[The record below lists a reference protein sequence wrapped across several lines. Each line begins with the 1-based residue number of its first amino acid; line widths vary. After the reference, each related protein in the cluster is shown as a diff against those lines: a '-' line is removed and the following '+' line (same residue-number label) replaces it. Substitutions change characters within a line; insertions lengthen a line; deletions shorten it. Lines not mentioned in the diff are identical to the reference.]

1 MNENMLREYARLIIH
16 IGVNLQKEQKLV
28 IASPVECAFF
38 ARLLVS
44 EAYEAGAGDVI
55 LNWRDD
61 HCAREHWLHAEDSLF
76 DNVYPWDALQK
87 NTLAREGAAYIGISA
102 TDPENLRGVDP
113 GRLRRWEVATGRD
126 LKEFNR
132 LQMNNG
138 FPWCV
143 VSIPI
148 ASWAGKVFPDRTD
161 DEAMEMLWAEIFK
174 AVRITN
180 DGCAINDGG
189 AIKDGDAVREW
200 RDHCDRLKSRAKK
213 LNDCNFKTLH
223 YTNALGTDLTIEMP
237 ADHVW
242 LAAEESAASGVPF
255 IANMPTEEIFSAPRR
270 DSANGVLVAS
280 KPLVRS
286 GNIIDGIRLVFEQGR
301 IIEAHA
307 QVGEETL
314 LAAINVDEGSHFL
327 GEIALVPYDSPISR
341 SGILFYNTLFDE
353 NASCHFAFGEA
364 YPGCIRG
371 GDKMSTEE
379 LIARGINAES
389 STHVDF
395 MIGTKDLSI
404 VGTTQD
410 GRKVAIFENGNFA
423 F

>member
-1 MNENMLREYARLIIH
+1 MNEKMLRQYARLVIH
-16 IGVNLQKEQKLV
+16 IGVNLQKGQPLV
-28 IASPVECAFF
+28 IASPVDCAFF

-44 EAYEAGAGDVI
+44 EAYRTGAKDVI

-61 HCAREHWLHAEDSLF
+61 HCAREHWLHADDRLF

-102 TDPENLRGVDP
+102 TNPENLKGVDP
-113 GRLRRWEVATGRD
+113 ERLRRWEVATGRD

-148 ASWAGKVFPDRTD
+148 ASWARKVFPDRTD
-161 DEAMEMLWAEIFK
+161 NEAVEMLWAEIFK
-174 AVRITN
+174 SVRITY
-180 DGCAINDGG
+180 DDE
-189 AIKDGDAVREW
+189 AIKEGDAVQEW
-200 RDHCDRLKSRAKK
+200 RTHCDRLKSRAKK
-213 LNDCNFKTLH
+213 LNTFNFKSLH
-223 YTNALGTDLTIEMP
+223 YTNALGTDLTVEMP
-237 ADHVW
+237 VDHIW
-242 LAAEESAASGVPF
+242 MAAEESSAAGVSF
-255 IANMPTEEIFSAPRR
+255 VANMPTEEIFSAPLR

-280 KPLVRS
+280 KPLVLN
-286 GNIIDGIRLVFEQGR
+286 GNIVDGIRLVFEKGR
-301 IIEAHA
+301 IVEVHA
-307 QVGEETL
+307 DSGEETL
-314 LAAINVDEGSHFL
+314 LAAVNVDEGSHFL
-327 GEIALVPYDSPISR
+327 GEIALVPYDSPISS

-353 NASCHFAFGEA
+353 NAACHFAFGEA

-371 GDKMSTEE
+371 GDKMSVDE

-395 MIGTKDLSI
+395 MVGTEDLSI
-404 VGTTQD
+404 VGTTHD
-410 GRKVAIFENGNFA
+410 GRQVPIFENGNFA